1 MVYASLRGNLGV
13 AHPWLK
19 LGNNNDQ
26 SKVFAF
32 NPEWQLGVLYDI
44 NTKLSAELMVNR
56 IVGSVR
62 PWSPGTSNPASMGI
76 MLGLNWRVLS

>member
-1 MVYASLRGNLGV
+1 MGHASLQGKLGV
-13 AHPWLK
+13 AHQWLT
-19 LGNNNDQ
+19 LGRNSDQ

-44 NTKLSAELMVNR
+44 NSKLSAELMIDR
-56 IVGSVR
+56 ITGSAVGEKDAR
-62 PWSPGTSNPASMGI
+62 NPASMGI